1 MSVWRYRDEAI
12 RHGWEFL
19 DLAHEKDKAQLFDAI
34 KNNPNGFEEF
44 LFRNQMAIM
53 NLVEATPSRRPAQLR
68 RLAPKDEL
76 TQLALI
82 LGAWQHCRKAVLA
95 YDWLMDHES
104 RFTPGRPYRKETAAQ
119 GLLFDD
125 LRKRAITR
133 WPFQWG
139 TSPFSKEAA
148 RKEPWEA
155 PDYNET
161 MDDYNPE
168 TGFY

>member
-68 RLAPKDEL
+68 RLAPKDDL

-104 RFTPGRPYRKETAAQ
+104 RFTPGRPYRKETAATAPFRRPAKACYHSLAVSMGNFTLQ
-119 GLLFDD
+119 QRSCQKGALGSSGLQRNDGRL
-125 LRKRAITR
+125 
-133 WPFQWG
+133 Q
-139 TSPFSKEAA
+139 S
-148 RKEPWEA
+148 
-155 PDYNET
+155 
-161 MDDYNPE
+161 
-168 TGFY
+168 